1 MAQPRSLKGG
11 SLPTAADHEED
22 HVKNRPRTQDV
33 LWMGAG
39 ALVLAL
45 VLLVVW
51 HFHQDPAQQLASRTT
66 RAEVVGR
73 MQVALTAAAEAEKSA
88 VLAVTDQ
95 DSQTYADQ
103 ARAAAAEVERERQEL
118 AKLLATGGT
127 QRERELLAQFSEA
140 FVALQRVDDEVL
152 RLAVKNTNLKAYDLL
167 FGPAAVVLAEM
178 DAALSE
184 VAARHAASPGARRV
198 LLLTSDARIEVLRI
212 QALLAPHIA
221 EESDAKMDALEAAMT
236 RDEATARKDLE
247 GLAALPRLAG
257 DAGLA
262 KAASSFARYGEL
274 KARILAL
281 SRENTNVRSLALSL
295 NQKRRAMIL
304 CLDALGALKQA
315 VLEEPIAGVTQGRPP
330 SPR

>member
-1 MAQPRSLKGG
+1 LKERSLRSTG
-11 SLPTAADHEED
+11 HEED
-22 HVKNRPRTQDV
+22 PVKNRPRTHDV

-51 HFHQDPAQQLASRTT
+51 HFHQDPAQLLASRAN

-73 MQVALTAAAEAEKSA
+73 MQVALTSAEEAEKSA

-127 QRERELLAQFSEA
+127 QRERDLLAQFSEA
-140 FVALQRVDDEVL
+140 FVALQRIDDEVL

-167 FGPAAVVLAEM
+167 FGPAAAVLAEM

-184 VAARHAASPGARRV
+184 VAARHAQSPDARRV
-198 LLLTSDARIEVLRI
+198 LLLTSDARIEALRI

-221 EESDAKMDALEAAMT
+221 EESDAKMDVLEAAMT
-236 RDEATARKDLE
+236 RDETMARKDLE
-247 GLAALPRLAG
+247 DLAALPRLGG

-262 KAASSFARYGEL
+262 KAASSFVRYGEL
-274 KARILAL
+274 KVRILAL

-315 VLEEPIAGVTQGRPP
+315 VLEEPIAGVAQGRPP